1 MSRKKKKN
9 ESIDDFVV
17 AIRNLVKHC
26 NYKQLTDSLVRDA
39 IILGIHNKKNTRM
52 LAAGE

>member
-1 MSRKKKKN
+1 MSPNQKKN
-9 ESIDDFVV
+9 ESIDIFVV

-26 NYKQLTDSLVRDA
+26 NYEQLSDSLVRDA